1 MLKRKFINNVKRGL
15 GSAFIELSNALDK
28 EEYRESLVYCLTHDC
43 SYDFIFEGSKGD
55 FLYRLMDI
63 YQDKSYF
70 IDIVINTLFH
80 VKGYSNLHAQ
90 LLDILMADYYN
101 GNKVI
106 KKNISRLLFVFS
118 KKW

>member
-1 MLKRKFINNVKRGL
+1 MLKRRFINNVKRGL

-55 FLYRLMDI
+55 FLYRLIDI

-90 LLDILMADYYN
+90 LLDILIADYYT

-106 KKNISRLLFVFS
+106 KKYFKIIIRIF
-118 KKW
+118 